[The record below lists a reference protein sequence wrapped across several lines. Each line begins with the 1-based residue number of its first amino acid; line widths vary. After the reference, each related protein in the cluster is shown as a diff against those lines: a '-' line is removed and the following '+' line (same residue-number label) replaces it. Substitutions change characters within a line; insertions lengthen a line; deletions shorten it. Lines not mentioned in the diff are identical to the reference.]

1 MKLRT
6 TVIMGMV
13 IRGKPIRGQITFHG
27 LCVSLLF
34 LWFLNGG
41 TVQAMETALG
51 VMLQQS
57 LLDNQFAGSSER
69 GSATIISPSINL
81 KDNGGKLQYDLS
93 YRLDVITYHGLP
105 ETDREDHNLNIGSR
119 IVHDP
124 SSWHSEIRGTLG
136 RYNLDPDGLQSAN
149 SLTDSADSRDLRSL
163 SLSTFFEH
171 QVTQSTHLALDAGL
185 NRIDYEQSPSTDGAE
200 IGAKIAKEAAWQA
213 LDWAASLRRRE
224 NQVSSNKVI
233 IDDIN
238 LDLGYGWT
246 RKLRTFGVVSHTEA
260 SVSNIDSDSFLLGL
274 EYTPGKRTRLKIA
287 VGERDH
293 NESYALDIEYG
304 QRHVKLTVGY
314 DEKLQTPRQQTLQDL
329 NNADAFH
336 TTFRDLSISPSLQK
350 RTDLG
355 INIQG
360 KRSDFRVTWFDSS
373 REELGGLAGFRT
385 RQQGVSLGV
394 SRQIGSRA
402 KVDLNLLHQETR
414 QNEENR
420 LDDVSLAWSKQL
432 SRSIFTE
439 IRLRQ
444 SEQES
449 SNIQNNY
456 LQRSITVSIRA
467 EL

>member
-1 MKLRT
+1 
-6 TVIMGMV
+6 
-13 IRGKPIRGQITFHG
+13 
-27 LCVSLLF
+27 
-34 LWFLNGG
+34 
-41 TVQAMETALG
+41 
-51 VMLQQS
+51 
-57 LLDNQFAGSSER
+57 
-69 GSATIISPSINL
+69 
-81 KDNGGKLQYDLS
+81 
-93 YRLDVITYHGLP
+93 
-105 ETDREDHNLNIGSR
+105 
-119 IVHDP
+119 
-124 SSWHSEIRGTLG
+124 
-136 RYNLDPDGLQSAN
+136 
-149 SLTDSADSRDLRSL
+149 LTDSADSRDLRSL